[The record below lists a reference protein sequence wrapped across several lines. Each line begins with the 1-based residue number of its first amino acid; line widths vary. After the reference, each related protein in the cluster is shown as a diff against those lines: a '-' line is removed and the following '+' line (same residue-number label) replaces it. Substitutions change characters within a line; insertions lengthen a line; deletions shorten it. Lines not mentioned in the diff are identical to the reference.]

1 MKRSLPLSV
10 ASLLLS
16 LVVIMIGPHLSA
28 GALLVSASSCLM
40 AACLTMGRSL
50 RSQAEER

>member
-1 MKRSLPLSV
+1 MKRSLAFSV

-16 LVVIMIGPHLSA
+16 LAVVMIGPHLSA
-28 GALLVSASSCLM
+28 GGLLVSASSCLL

-50 RSQAEER
+50 HSSARER

>member
-10 ASLLLS
+10 ASLALALVAS
-16 LVVIMIGPHLSA
+16 LAGPHLSA
-28 GALLVSASSCLM
+28 GALLISASACLL

-50 RSQAEER
+50 RSLAREC

>member
-1 MKRSLPLSV
+1 MVSPLPLSV

-16 LVVIMIGPHLSA
+16 LVVIVIGPHLSA
-28 GALLVSASSCLM
+28 DALLVSASSCLL

-50 RSQAEER
+50 RSSARER

>member
-1 MKRSLPLSV
+1 MVSPLPLSL

-16 LVVIMIGPHLSA
+16 LVVIVIGSHLSA
-28 GALLVSASSCLM
+28 DALLVSSSSCLM

-50 RSQAEER
+50 RSQAWER